1 LSESSHVSWLGISF
15 FIDFFAE
22 FFDLIT
28 LKACGLFGLP
38 IFLCL
43 LTFVRGVLNE
53 VCAEVGN
60 TFGNLITEVD
70 GAVLRGLVSIEVAV
84 LLG

>member
-1 LSESSHVSWLGISF
+1 MWTVWTS
-15 FIDFFAE
+15 
-22 FFDLIT
+22 
-28 LKACGLFGLP
+28 
-38 IFLCL
+38 IFLCF

-60 TFGNLITEVD
+60 TFGNLISEVD
-70 GAVLRGLVSIEVAV
+70 GAVLRGIFSIEVAV